1 MIEPSSYRE
10 NGLLITSLFGSTL
23 SFQSVLNNLIIKAL
37 YSIITVMFLCE
48 VHKDIFMKGHFIL
61 FFLDPQSLCRPLYEH
76 VPCPIRRFSFLYS
89 FSSVFYLRWPSHM
102 CNPFPF
108 RIVGN
113 NIALIHSY
121 FIISK

>member
-23 SFQSVLNNLIIKAL
+23 SFLSVLNNLIIKAL

-76 VPCPIRRFSFLYS
+76 VPCPIRRFSFLYFFFFCVLPS
-89 FSSVFYLRWPSHM
+89 VAFSHVQPVSLQESRKQYCTH
-102 CNPFPF
+102 PFIF
-108 RIVGN
+108 HN
-113 NIALIHSY
+113 
-121 FIISK
+121 F